1 MSKIAKAFVGADIHD
16 GKILHKGRCLV
27 VDGAGYVSL
36 SKPEDLPEGCPKEDL
51 GGGFI
56 TPGFVDLQVNG
67 GGGVMFNDDQSLNA
81 LRIIAEAHARTG
93 TAAILPTLITDTPK
107 RTSAAIDAVEQ
118 AIAEKVDGIAG
129 IHLEGPHLSV
139 ARKGAHDPNLIRAMD
154 GDDLALLLD
163 AADRIANVMVTVAPE
178 STSNAQ
184 IAEMKAAGII
194 VSLGHT
200 NADYA
205 TCHSAF
211 DAGASCVTHLFNAMS
226 QLGNREP
233 GLVGATLE
241 REGIYAGLIAD
252 GVHVH
257 PSSIRLALAA
267 KPKSER
273 IFLVTDAMATAGSSI
288 QSFSINGRDV
298 YRKDGRLT
306 LADGT
311 LAGAD
316 LELTRAVSVMVDTV
330 GEDISSAIKRA
341 TSTPTELLKDRIDL
355 GRLGPRIDCIFHLSQ
370 FTQNPKRLSLV
381 A

>member
-1 MSKIAKAFVGADIHD
+1 MSMIVKAFIGADIHD
-16 GKILHKGRCLV
+16 GKILHKGQCLV
-27 VDGAGYVSL
+27 VDHTRQVSL
-36 SKPEDLPEGCPKEDL
+36 SKPEDLPEGCPKVDL
-51 GGGFI
+51 GGGLI

-81 LRIIAEAHARTG
+81 LRIIAEAHASTG
-93 TAAILPTLITDTPK
+93 TSAILPTLITDTPK
-107 RTSAAIDAVEQ
+107 RTRAAIDAVEQ
-118 AIAEKVDGIAG
+118 AIAKKVDGITG
-129 IHLEGPHLSV
+129 IHLEGPHLSI
-139 ARKGAHDPNLIRAMD
+139 ARKGALDPNLIRAMD
-154 GDDLALLLD
+154 NDDLALLLD

-184 IAEMKAAGII
+184 IAEMKAAGIT

-200 NADYA
+200 NADYT
-205 TCHSAF
+205 TCHGAF
-211 DAGASCVTHLFNAMS
+211 DAGACGVTHLFNAMS

-241 REGIYAGLIAD
+241 REDIYAGLIAD
-252 GVHVH
+252 GIHVH
-257 PSSIRLALAA
+257 TSSIRLALAA

-273 IFLVTDAMATAGSSI
+273 IFLGTDAMATAGSSI
-288 QSFSINGRDV
+288 ESFSLNGRDV
-298 YRKDGRLT
+298 SRKNRRLT

-316 LELTRAVSVMVDTV
+316 LEMTRAVSVMVDAV
-330 GEDISSAIKRA
+330 GEEISTAIKRA
-341 TSTPTELLKDRIDL
+341 TSTPTELLRDRQDL

-370 FTQNPKRLSLV
+370 FTMNPKRLSLV